1 MSERYYARCAQCRCK
16 CWPEGMSDEIF
27 NRIDSNA
34 VVQRIR
40 VAPGEVVQR
49 QGDPFKNIV
58 AVCRGFLRTSSQ
70 LRMAASR

>member
-1 MSERYYARCAQCRCK
+1 
-16 CWPEGMSDEIF
+16 MSDEIF

-49 QGDPFKNIV
+49 LHRQVEMIAAV
-58 AVCRGFLRTSSQ
+58 ALKATRSAAVLRSIKI
-70 LRMAASR
+70 A